1 MAARVFSRL
10 LLFLIFATFLK
21 LRVDYFSTPSTHGD
35 SKYPA
40 TRLQDASHTSWTGI
54 SSSFSS
60 WVTVRATLT
69 RPSRRGHSSSAEPV
83 VCRQTSVRDLTSH
96 ARRHHIIW
104 CLLLAGDVSSNPGPQ
119 RPVCACCTKRVRD
132 NQAALL
138 CDSCEGWFHRG
149 CVHLSLSEYRRLG
162 SSSDQWLCLVCSLP
176 QFADDIFEVSTP
188 NRPNKPVYPGA
199 SSPDTSLSRRTTGIN
214 KTATF
219 WYNNCRSVKNKIPDL
234 QTLAS
239 SLPHCSTILLSETWL
254 NASVA
259 YSELLSLDAYTVF
272 RRDRNGRGGGV
283 LMAIPS
289 SFRVNRRRD
298 LEHKDLEALFV
309 EFFLP
314 RGTILVCC
322 VYCPPSSREKAYRLL
337 DSSLEAA
344 ASKPYVNTLIF
355 GDFNCHVDWCS
366 HEVPVPR
373 DNTDDVLLE
382 TTTAAG
388 LVQVCQ
394 QPSYTSREG
403 VPSFL
408 DLVFTSDA
416 TRIELVETS
425 EGLHGSD
432 HLAVE
437 LRYAV
442 SLPRRYPSELTGFF
456 WCILP
461 SAGQA
466 KRMCR
471 IMRSEMWK
479 QVGWSR
485 GCLRMWC
492 HQSSTDERSAERAFV
507 EHLQLALQVKVFLW
521 ESLKVTLPKKKK
533 ACAPA
538 PCPVFFLG
546 DAPALRNVTQ
556 MLEGGPKYSLQP
568 NPNRI
573 EKLCIARVPAKRAG
587 SEE

>member
-1 MAARVFSRL
+1 MTVNEAVVQAVLDELEDDDLEHILPICKDLEGHSLCTEISGDEALCIALRCLSYAVRLCDTRREFGRAESTLSFFGNSLHKHTVTAFGPLLGNFSRNPWL
-10 LLFLIFATFLK
+10 TPPALEEFSH

-199 SSPDTSLSRRTTGIN
+199 SSPDTSLSRKTTGIN

-254 NASVA
+254 DASVA
-259 YSELLSLDAYTVF
+259 DSELLSLDAYTVF

-309 EFFLP
+309 ESSH
-314 RGTILVCC
+314 
-322 VYCPPSSREKAYRLL
+322 PSSSHPRLHIRR
-337 DSSLEAA
+337 
-344 ASKPYVNTLIF
+344 NTHRAC
-355 GDFNCHVDWCS
+355 GDFRR
-366 HEVPVPR
+366 PPR
-373 DNTDDVLLE
+373 
-382 TTTAAG
+382 
-388 LVQVCQ
+388 QR
-394 QPSYTSREG
+394 PSGRG
-403 VPSFL
+403 
-408 DLVFTSDA
+408 A
-416 TRIELVETS
+416 TLC
-425 EGLHGSD
+425 
-432 HLAVE
+432 
-437 LRYAV
+437 
-442 SLPRRYPSELTGFF
+442 SLPAPYWAS
-456 WCILP
+456 
-461 SAGQA
+461 
-466 KRMCR
+466 
-471 IMRSEMWK
+471 RS
-479 QVGWSR
+479 
-485 GCLRMWC
+485 
-492 HQSSTDERSAERAFV
+492 
-507 EHLQLALQVKVFLW
+507 
-521 ESLKVTLPKKKK
+521 
-533 ACAPA
+533 
-538 PCPVFFLG
+538 
-546 DAPALRNVTQ
+546 
-556 MLEGGPKYSLQP
+556 
-568 NPNRI
+568 
-573 EKLCIARVPAKRAG
+573 
-587 SEE
+587 